1 MICRVR
7 FHFAKNY
14 TEMECTVNPSR
25 RAFLHL
31 AAGTAA
37 FPAGARLAQAQSYP
51 TKPLRLIIGFPP
63 GSAADILARIMS
75 QWLTERIGQPVIV
88 EAKPGA
94 GGNISVQTALA
105 APPDGY
111 SLVLVAA
118 SNAINATLYGSLPF
132 DLLRDL
138 APVAGLATFPLAM
151 NVNPTLPVRSVAE
164 LEIEQG
170 LADSTVKARIA
181 QVVALPLPLGAEQFG
196 AYVAAETKKWGQVVK
211 LSGAKPE

>member
-7 FHFAKNY
+7 FHFAKND